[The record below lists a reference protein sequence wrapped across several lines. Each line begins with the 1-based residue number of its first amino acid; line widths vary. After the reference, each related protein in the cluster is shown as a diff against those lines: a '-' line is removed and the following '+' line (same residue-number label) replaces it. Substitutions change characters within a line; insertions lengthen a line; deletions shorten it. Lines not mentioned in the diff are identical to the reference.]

1 VDVRAAAFS
10 LLLAAAAAMLTAA
23 PALGVNPALTTMAL
37 SSEKAGARPVSAT
50 ITIREAE
57 LQCGRLVGGSLVV
70 TFPRQM
76 RVPRAIGAASVLVG
90 TKAARSVTVSGRVVT
105 VAVPVPR
112 GVICDSITIGV
123 AKLTFTRAAGLG
135 NPKSPGAYL
144 FRLRRGADTSGSFF
158 KIA

>member
-1 VDVRAAAFS
+1 MRAVALSPLLAVAAA
-10 LLLAAAAAMLTAA
+10 LLTAPA
-23 PALGVNPALTTMAL
+23 ALGVNPAIITLAL
-37 SSEKAGARPVSAT
+37 STNKAGARPVGAT
-50 ITIREAE
+50 ITMREAE

-76 RVPRAIGAASVLVG
+76 RLPRSIGASSVLVG
-90 TKAARSVTVSGRVVT
+90 TNAARAVTVAGRVVT

-123 AKLTFTRAAGLG
+123 ARVIFTRAAGLG

-144 FRLRRGADTSGSFF
+144 FSLRRGGVTTGSFF
-158 KIA
+158 RIA